1 MFWNSVQAKQSSVRM
16 LRNKQFTNKATN
28 RTRHWYVISHASF
41 ARLESVTAM
50 YCKEIKLTFLILF
63 FMIRSAAYTLSPS
76 SILCIPSLVVGKV
89 KNPNPKTLQ
98 SKYCDPNHCI
108 RLWAHCNPIHILC
121 HNTLFTLSL
130 FKVAARTILFCGTQQ
145 RVLSAQRHS
154 RNWSRGRKPLP
165 RAPRPPHCV
174 PCRQSAPLV
183 RQHPLD
189 IL

>member
-50 YCKEIKLTFLILF
+50 FCKEIKLTFLILF

-76 SILCIPSLVVGKV
+76 SILCIPSLEVGKV

-108 RLWAHCNPIHILC
+108 RLVAHCNPIHILC
-121 HNTLFTLSL
+121 HNTLVHTVTVQSCRANDPFSRHA
-130 FKVAARTILFCGTQQ
+130 AARPLCTTS
-145 RVLSAQRHS
+145 LS
-154 RNWSRGRKPLP
+154 KLK
-165 RAPRPPHCV
+165 
-174 PCRQSAPLV
+174 
-183 RQHPLD
+183 
-189 IL
+189 